1 MAGVKVVLFDLDDTL
16 FAHSAA
22 VAAGVTAHRRALG
35 GAIALADD
43 AAELRRWHDL
53 EEHHY
58 HRYLDGEIGFID
70 QRIARAT
77 DFAAPFGVALSPAQA
92 HAWYDQYFA
101 EYRLAW
107 RLHDDTVAC
116 LDAMPDARFGII
128 TNGELDFQLPKLEAI
143 GLLPR
148 MEHVIAS
155 GDVGFTKPDARIF
168 RHACNLFGIAPS
180 EAAYVGDRFETD
192 AMGAAS
198 AGLTGVWLDRT
209 ASATAFERAAARS
222 SGVHI
227 VTTLSDVPAL
237 LAG

>member
-1 MAGVKVVLFDLDDTL
+1 MARVKVVLFDLDDTL
-16 FAHSAA
+16 FAHAAA

-35 GAIALADD
+35 GAIAVADD
-43 AAELRRWHDL
+43 AAELQRWHDL

-58 HRYLDGEIGFID
+58 HRYLRGEIGFLE
-70 QRIARAT
+70 QRLARAR
-77 DFAAPFGVALSPAQA
+77 DFAAPFGIALSPVEAT
-92 HAWYDQYFA
+92 AWFERYLR
-101 EYRLAW
+101 EYRVAW
-107 RLHDDTVAC
+107 RLHSDALAC

-155 GDVGFTKPDARIF
+155 GELGFAKPDPRIF
-168 RHACNLFGIAPS
+168 QHACDLFEVAPN

-198 AGLTGVWLDRT
+198 AGLTGVWLDRADIAT
-209 ASATAFERAAARS
+209 ASERAAAEA

-227 VTTLSDVPAL
+227 VTTLSDGPTL
-237 LAG
+237 LA